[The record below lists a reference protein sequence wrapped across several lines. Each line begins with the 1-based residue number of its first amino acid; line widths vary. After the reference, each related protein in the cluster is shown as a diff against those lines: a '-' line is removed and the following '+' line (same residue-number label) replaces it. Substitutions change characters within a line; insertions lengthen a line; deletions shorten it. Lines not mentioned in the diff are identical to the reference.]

1 MIKRIPEIDAEGG
14 YNGWTNWDTWNAYNW
29 LSGFE
34 DEYRDAVRLAK
45 KRDAVS
51 RVKDY
56 FIRLMEIGV
65 VKDDIDVEK
74 VDWEEIVDTLLEE

>member
-1 MIKRIPEIDAEGG
+1 MIKRIPEIDTEGG
-14 YNGWTNWDTWNAYNW
+14 YNGWANWDTWNAYNW
-29 LSGFE
+29 LSGYE

-45 KRDAVS
+45 KSDAVS

-56 FIRLMEIGV
+56 FTRLMEIGV

-74 VDWEEIVDTLLEE
+74 VNWEEIIDNLLEE